1 MDGLKD
7 GFPEERACSC
17 GHVWLVVYCFPTN
30 RSENLVC
37 RCGTIF
43 ARSTN
48 GSITA
53 VLLSPKERFAAMRKV
68 RYIVGVGLLQAA
80 NILNIKLHPHSWL
93 HPRRIV
99 AYRHTNTPVR
109 SYMRIGTSID

>member
-1 MDGLKD
+1 MDGESY
-7 GFPEERACSC
+7 FEERTCPC
-17 GHVWLVVYCFPTN
+17 GHIWLILYCVPTN

-43 ARSTN
+43 AKSTN

-53 VLLSPKERFAAMRKV
+53 VLLSPKERFAAFRKV
-68 RYIVGVGLLQAA
+68 RYLVGVGLLQAA
-80 NILNIKLHPHSWL
+80 NVLNIKLGPNSWL
-93 HPRRIV
+93 RPHRIM

-109 SYMRIGTSID
+109 SYVRIDRA